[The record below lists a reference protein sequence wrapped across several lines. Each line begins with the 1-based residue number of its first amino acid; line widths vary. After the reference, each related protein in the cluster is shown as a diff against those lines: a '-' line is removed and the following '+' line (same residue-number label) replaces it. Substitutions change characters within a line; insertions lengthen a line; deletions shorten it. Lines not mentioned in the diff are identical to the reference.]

1 MDLDVLLTIYGIGAF
16 LPMISGPIVFL
27 VCIFCQYFKNDKKRI
42 HQETVEAFEMETLDR
57 DENMEAVNEK
67 EPDQW
72 MDRKIVLLGISE
84 I

>member
-1 MDLDVLLTIYGIGAF
+1 
-16 LPMISGPIVFL
+16 
-27 VCIFCQYFKNDKKRI
+27 
-42 HQETVEAFEMETLDR
+42 METLDR

-84 I
+84 IQANTFFCISINNVI